1 MFSFNFPRVYPED
14 WVRGKVVE
22 PATGQNHV
30 TQVSDVKN
38 KVQKN
43 YRYEAYCCNGRT
55 TNGRNFSFTDFQ
67 ISFLMQH
74 NRHMYRVFIKYCV
87 FSR

>member
-38 KVQKN
+38 KVPKK
-43 YRYEAYCCNGRT
+43 
-55 TNGRNFSFTDFQ
+55 
-67 ISFLMQH
+67 L
-74 NRHMYRVFIKYCV
+74 
-87 FSR
+87 

>member
-30 TQVSDVKN
+30 TQVSDVNN
-38 KVQKN
+38 KVQKTIDTKHTVVTD
-43 YRYEAYCCNGRT
+43 GRQ
-55 TNGRNFSFTDFQ
+55 TDGIFHSQ
-67 ISFLMQH
+67 TFKSL
-74 NRHMYRVFIKYCV
+74 
-87 FSR
+87 S